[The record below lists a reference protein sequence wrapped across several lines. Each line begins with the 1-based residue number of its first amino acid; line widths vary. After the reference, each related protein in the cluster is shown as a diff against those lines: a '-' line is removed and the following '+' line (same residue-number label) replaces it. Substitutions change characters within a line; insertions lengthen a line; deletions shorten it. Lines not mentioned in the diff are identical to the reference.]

1 MSALTIARFS
11 LHEAVS
17 RRLMLAGLLLSAVFV
32 LLFGL
37 GFAFLYGKA
46 SEMPDRTGLLL
57 LSAATLQTT
66 LGLYAVHFLTSFL
79 ALLLTVGA
87 VSSEID
93 SGTLHAV
100 LARPIRRSS
109 YLLGRWLAFSGL
121 VTLYTLLMAG
131 ALLLVA
137 RLVAGYEVPDAPR
150 AVGLMALSAVV
161 LLTLSLFGSTLLPT
175 IANGVVVFSLFGLA
189 WLAGI
194 IEFIGGLVANQAMV
208 NLGVVVSLI
217 VPSDALWRG
226 ASYFIQSDTFLAAA
240 AGRAALPF
248 ASSIPPTAALVV
260 WSALH
265 PLVLLGGALGA
276 FARRD
281 L

>member
-11 LHEAVS
+11 LQEAVS
-17 RRLMLAGLLLSAVFV
+17 RRLILAGLLLSALFV

-46 SEMPDRTGLLL
+46 GELPDRTGLLL

-66 LGLYAVHFLTSFL
+66 LGLYAVYFLTSFL

-93 SGTLHAV
+93 AGTLHAV
-100 LARPIRRSS
+100 LARPIRRAS
-109 YLLGRWLAFSGL
+109 YLLGRWLAFAGL
-121 VTLYTLLMAG
+121 VSLYTLLMAG
-131 ALLLVA
+131 TLLLVA
-137 RLVAGYEVPDAPR
+137 RLVAGYEVPYAPR
-150 AVGLMALSAVV
+150 AIGLMALSAIV

-194 IEFIGGLVANQAMV
+194 IEFVGGVVSNQAMV
-208 NLGVVVSLI
+208 NLGIVVSLI
-217 VPSDALWRG
+217 LPSDALWRG
-226 ASYFIQSDTFLAAA
+226 ASYFIQSDTFLAATT
-240 AGRAALPF
+240 GRMPMPF
-248 ASSIPPTAALVV
+248 ASSNPPTVALLV
-260 WSALH
+260 WSAAH
-265 PLVLLGGALGA
+265 PLVLLGGALAA